1 MGAYTA
7 IAAIGLSIE
16 NLLNRGFDA
25 TIVRDP
31 TAFIRR
37 PRARLVR
44 TENFD
49 RSTPAAEGSIDDG
62 TVSIFCYRIAVNATM
77 RPPWSGV
84 SAHEDGAVRLP
95 LDVHF
100 LLTAFDSD
108 AEAELRLLGH
118 TMLTMEQTPILSGPG
133 LHPSGRWQP
142 GETVQLISEDISTE
156 DVLRTFD
163 TLPGDFRPSLSY
175 AARVVRIDSAA
186 DAEFA
191 DVLTV
196 VRGMVPTSRIPA
208 STAP

>member
-16 NLLNRGFDA
+16 SLLNRGFDA
-25 TIVRDP
+25 TIARDP
-31 TAFIRR
+31 GAFTRR
-37 PRARLVR
+37 PKARLVR

-49 RSTPAAEGSIDDG
+49 RSTPGAEGSIDDG

-77 RPPWSGV
+77 RPPWSAV
-84 SAHEDGAVRLP
+84 SAHEELAVRLP

-100 LLTAFDSD
+100 LLTAFESD

-118 TMLTMEQTPILSGPG
+118 TMLTIEQTPTLTGPT

-142 GETVQLISEDISTE
+142 GETVQLTSEDISTE

-175 AARVVRIDSAA
+175 VARVVRIDSESDA
-186 DAEFA
+186 DFA
-191 DVLTV
+191 DVLTA
-196 VRGMVPTSRIPA
+196 VRGMVPTSTVP
-208 STAP
+208 